1 MSRLTDAQR
10 RVLAK
15 IATRPCGNYTPWVLG
30 TATCEAL
37 RKRGL
42 VTAVHKREGEDHP
55 FTGRF
60 GHDPTIEIT
69 PAGRAALKDATRG
82 RGE

>member
-1 MSRLTDAQR
+1 MGKLTEAQK
-10 RVLAK
+10 RVLQQ
-15 IATRPCGNYTPWVLG
+15 ISIRNGYYTAWTLG

-42 VTAVHKREGEDHP
+42 VEGDHP

-60 GHDPTIEIT
+60 RHDPILWIT
-69 PAGRAALKDATRG
+69 EAGRRSLGGASND
-82 RGE
+82 